1 MDNSILID
9 ESLFDE
15 EFIPERLVSREA
27 HVKSIV
33 SSLKSANCG
42 RSKNLFIHGPPGVG
56 KTLVTR
62 WILKEHFDKNS
73 VYINCWSNRTSH
85 KVIRDIL
92 LKTDTIV
99 HGKEP
104 TSELV
109 RMLETKQKKVI
120 CLDEFDHLEETDIL
134 YDLWKNSHALV
145 MISNTPYSLAEI
157 DGRIRSRLLLD
168 EVEFKPYGNEEVYN
182 ILKERVEY
190 GMRTGAVSEDLISI
204 VSKMCNGD
212 ARIGLQTL
220 RLAAREAETQ
230 NRDTI
235 TIEDVKA
242 ASKCARKYRLSYLL
256 GKLNEH
262 QRIIYEILKQNKSM
276 DSGVLFNEYRKL
288 MKENVTDRSYRNYMS
303 RMVEL
308 ELVRVISSGRWKK
321 YEIMM

>member
-1 MDNSILID
+1 MDSPILID
-9 ESLFDE
+9 ESLFNE
-15 EFIPERLVSREA
+15 EFIPERLVSREGHIKA
-27 HVKSIV
+27 IAN
-33 SSLKSANCG
+33 SLKPTISG

-73 VYINCWSNRTSH
+73 VYVNCWSNRTSH

-109 RMLETKQKKVI
+109 KMFEMKSKKII

-134 YDLWKNSHALV
+134 YDLWKNSRALV

-168 EVEFKPYGNEEVYN
+168 EIEFKPYCTDEVFD
-182 ILKERVEY
+182 ILRERVDY
-190 GMRTGAVSEDLISI
+190 GMRPGAISEELISI
-204 VSKMCNGD
+204 VSRMCNGD

-220 RLAAREAETQ
+220 RLAAREAEMQ
-230 NRDTI
+230 NRDAI
-235 TIEDVKA
+235 TIEDVKM
-242 ASKCARKYRLSYLL
+242 ASKFARKYRLSYLL

-262 QRIIYEILKQNKSM
+262 QRIIYEILKQNRLM
-276 DSGVLFNEYRKL
+276 DSGRLFEEYQKKV
-288 MKENVTDRSYRNYMS
+288 KETVTDRSYRNYME

-308 ELVRVISSGRWKK
+308 DLVREISSGRWKK
-321 YEIMM
+321 YEIII